1 MMLNTKMIIVLLT
14 TILSFVFQLNS
25 NKVCA
30 CIVKVNPV
38 VNGVNI
44 DFSLCPSISSFL
56 YKNGYGYVELATMMA
71 DSHRNVVGARISGF
85 QENSGEVSEAN
96 FITGGYN
103 GFGGIKDFTK
113 RILFIRDIALNHNG
127 RWGSNAE
134 VVPPAKKNNMKV
146 VNDFYSQYFA
156 PTLKDYG
163 VGYTQ
168 GTKKQTGLYPKTN
181 EKEKFIFEIGEGQED
196 RRIKIIK
203 DVLNSEGDNYQK

>member
-1 MMLNTKMIIVLLT
+1 MLNIKT
-14 TILSFVFQLNS
+14 TVIALMLMVSFVSQLNS

-44 DFSLCPSISSFL
+44 DFNLCPSISSFL

-96 FITGGYN
+96 FINGGYN
-103 GFGGIKDFTK
+103 GVADIKDFTK
-113 RILFIRDIALNHNG
+113 RLLFIRDIALNHNG

-134 VVPPAKKNNMKV
+134 VVPPAKKNNMKL

-163 VGYTQ
+163 EGDTQ

-181 EKEKFIFEIGEGQED
+181 EEEKFIFEIGEEQED

-203 DVLNSEGDNYQK
+203 DVLNSAGDNYQK